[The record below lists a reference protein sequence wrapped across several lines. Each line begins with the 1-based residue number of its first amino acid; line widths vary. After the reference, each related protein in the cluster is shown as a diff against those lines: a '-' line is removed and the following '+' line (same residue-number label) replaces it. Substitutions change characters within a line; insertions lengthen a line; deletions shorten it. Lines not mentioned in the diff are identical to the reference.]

1 MTSFDIWNAV
11 RLPVTA
17 QKETTLQAERDTPHA
32 PKHVHVDSGGA
43 STRVNA
49 GGGKGGENR
58 PRTSPHVFAS
68 SPPLT
73 PQDARRTVR
82 MRAFISYSH
91 RDEESLRR
99 LKTHLAV
106 LEREGNIEAW
116 YDRKILAGGNID
128 SEIDERLEACELF
141 LALISPDF
149 LASDYCY
156 SREMGLALERHRSG
170 QAHVVPIIIEPCDW
184 KSTPLRQLKA
194 IPKDGEPIAKW
205 ENANEAYLDVVN
217 ELRRITTRRNTRH
230 GLDAV
235 VAEAIGRQFGQ
246 IHQRNMPRAAG
257 TTRIQ
262 RMDPRGREQQASEAE
277 PQVPAQAMGRPS
289 AGGKYRIKQDFD
301 NIHRAEF
308 REATYAT
315 IREHFEREIAEL
327 NSLGSIRARL
337 TARSATSFSCTVVVT
352 AHPILVAA

>member
-1 MTSFDIWNAV
+1 MT
-11 RLPVTA
+11 P
-17 QKETTLQAERDTPHA
+17 
-32 PKHVHVDSGGA
+32 
-43 STRVNA
+43 
-49 GGGKGGENR
+49 
-58 PRTSPHVFAS
+58 
-68 SPPLT
+68 
-73 PQDARRTVR
+73 
-82 MRAFISYSH
+82 
-91 RDEESLRR
+91 
-99 LKTHLAV
+99 
-106 LEREGNIEAW
+106 
-116 YDRKILAGGNID
+116 
-128 SEIDERLEACELF
+128 
-141 LALISPDF
+141 
-149 LASDYCY
+149 
-156 SREMGLALERHRSG
+156 EMGLALERHRAG

-246 IHQRNMPRAAG
+246 IHQRNMPRGAG

-277 PQVPAQAMGRPS
+277 PQVPAKAMGRPS

-301 NIHRAEF
+301 KIHRAEF

-337 TARSATSFSCTVVVT
+337 TARSATSFSCTVVNRARNHGT
-352 AHPILVAA
+352 AHITVHGGGENIGFGDISYSFSENGPPNSANGFFSIQADEYELYLQSMMSFGDERNRLKPSDVAEHLWKIFIEQAGISYTGY